1 MSRIAFRRSLAC
13 SRQGSA
19 VSRAVASRSTVR
31 GQDKGA
37 HIVLRSV
44 GCFRREIWCF
54 PHIALPI
61 HNVRINGI
69 ALKYNVKT
77 HLAEHC
83 DGR

>member
-1 MSRIAFRRSLAC
+1 MSRISFRRSLAC
-13 SRQGSA
+13 SRQGRA

-31 GQDKGA
+31 VQDKGA

-44 GCFRREIWCF
+44 GCFCREIWCV

-69 ALKYNVKT
+69 ALKYNHKT
-77 HLAEHC
+77 HLAEHF